1 MQSALEMYTINAAF
15 VMRQE
20 TTTGSLKV
28 SKMADFVVIDQDP
41 FKANVDIS
49 KSKVVQT
56 VVGGEEV
63 WSF

>member
-1 MQSALEMYTINAAF
+1 MYTINAAF

-28 SKMADFVVIDQDP
+28 GKMADFVVIDQDP
-41 FKANVDIS
+41 FKLNVDIA
-49 KSKVVQT
+49 KTKVLQT

-63 WSF
+63 WAF